1 MGRELVDPRRSAL
14 ESAMPRVPADDA
26 VAGITTALFV
36 AVAGA
41 APWAF
46 GVLIYQHPQGWQ
58 SAAGRYALLLA
69 EAIVV
74 VTAIVVVVGVVRSR
88 VQRRRVPADGGARAV
103 RHRSL
108 AGDVSRA
115 AGHLAD
121 DDLGPRAGALLRRAQ
136 NAVRAVTF
144 AQICRDGLLDE
155 PAISAALAAQQ
166 SEIADALR
174 EQARLRAQRSWL
186 AEPSPGSPAAELLE
200 QHRQAARA
208 AEESIAARV
217 VALERYAAEVRQ
229 ADADYRD
236 WRQHAAITELTGP
249 HLDMLART
257 AADEHRIAEL
267 TAMMEQARWVR
278 RALRDNTATDDGV
291 TGHEGVTE

>member
-1 MGRELVDPRRSAL
+1 MGRELVDLRRSAL
-14 ESAMPRVPADDA
+14 EFEMPRVPLDDA
-26 VAGITTALFV
+26 VTGITTALFV

-46 GVLIYQHPQGWQ
+46 GVLIYQHPAGWQ

-69 EAIVV
+69 QAILLVTAVV
-74 VTAIVVVVGVVRSR
+74 VGTGVVRSGVLR
-88 VQRRRVPADGGARAV
+88 GRAPADGATRASPV
-103 RHRSL
+103 RSL
-108 AGDVSRA
+108 SGDVSRA
-115 AGHLAD
+115 DDPLAAD
-121 DDLGPRAGALLRRAQ
+121 DLDARGAALLRRAQ
-136 NAVRAVTF
+136 DAVRAVTS
-144 AQICRDGLLDE
+144 AEICRDGLLDE
-155 PAISAALAAQQ
+155 PATAAALAAQR

-174 EQARLRAQRSWL
+174 EQARLRAERSWL

-217 VALERYAAEVRQ
+217 AALERYAAEVRQ

-236 WRQHAAITELTGP
+236 WRQRAAIAELTDP

-267 TAMMEQARWVR
+267 TAMTDQARSVR
-278 RALRDNTATDDGV
+278 RALRDNRD
-291 TGHEGVTE
+291 

>member
-1 MGRELVDPRRSAL
+1 
-14 ESAMPRVPADDA
+14 MPRVPADDA
-26 VAGITTALFV
+26 LAGITTALFV

-74 VTAIVVVVGVVRSR
+74 VTAVVVGVGVARSR
-88 VQRRRVPADGGARAV
+88 ARRRNVAEGVGV
-103 RHRSL
+103 R
-108 AGDVSRA
+108 AGDR
-115 AGHLAD
+115 LAD
-121 DDLGPRAGALLRRAQ
+121 DLNPRGAALLRRAQ
-136 NAVRAVTF
+136 NAVRAVIF

-155 PAISAALAAQQ
+155 TAIIATLTAQQ

-174 EQARLRAQRSWL
+174 EQGRLRAQRSWL

-217 VALERYAAEVRQ
+217 VAMERYAAEVRQ

-236 WRQHAAITELTGP
+236 WRQHAAITELNGP

-267 TAMMEQARWVR
+267 TAMTEEARAVR
-278 RALRDNTATDDGV
+278 RALREDRD
-291 TGHEGVTE
+291 

>member
-144 AQICRDGLLDE
+144 AQICRDGLLDAGHQRGAGCAAVGDSGC
-155 PAISAALAAQQ
+155 PARAGQAPRAAILAGG
-166 SEIADALR
+166 
-174 EQARLRAQRSWL
+174 
-186 AEPSPGSPAAELLE
+186 AEPRLAGGRTP
-200 QHRQAARA
+200 RA
-208 AEESIAARV
+208 APAGRAGGGGV
-217 VALERYAAEVRQ
+217 
-229 ADADYRD
+229 
-236 WRQHAAITELTGP
+236 
-249 HLDMLART
+249 
-257 AADEHRIAEL
+257 HRRPGGGA
-267 TAMMEQARWVR
+267 
-278 RALRDNTATDDGV
+278 RALRGR
-291 TGHEGVTE
+291 GPPG

>member
-1 MGRELVDPRRSAL
+1 
-14 ESAMPRVPADDA
+14 MPRVPADDA
-26 VAGITTALFV
+26 LAGITTALFV

-58 SAAGRYALLLA
+58 AAAGRYALLLA

-74 VTAIVVVVGVVRSR
+74 VTAVVVGVGVARSR
-88 VQRRRVPADGGARAV
+88 ARSRRAAASVGAQAAPG
-103 RHRSL
+103 RSL
-108 AGDVSRA
+108 AGDVP
-115 AGHLAD
+115 GDDLAD
-121 DDLGPRAGALLRRAQ
+121 DLGARGAALLRRAQ

-144 AQICRDGLLDE
+144 TQICRDGLLDE
-155 PAISAALAAQQ
+155 TAIIAALAAQQ

-174 EQARLRAQRSWL
+174 EQGRLRAQRSWL

-217 VALERYAAEVRQ
+217 VAMERYAAEVRQ

-236 WRQHAAITELTGP
+236 WRQHAAIAELNGP

-257 AADEHRIAEL
+257 AADEHRITEL
-267 TAMMEQARWVR
+267 TAMTEQARAVR
-278 RALRDNTATDDGV
+278 RALREDRD
-291 TGHEGVTE
+291 

>member
-14 ESAMPRVPADDA
+14 ESVMPRAPADDA
-26 VAGITTALFV
+26 VAGIITALFV

-46 GVLIYQHPQGWQ
+46 GILIYQHPQRWQ

-69 EAIVV
+69 ETIVL
-74 VTAIVVVVGVVRSR
+74 VTAIVVGVGVARSR
-88 VQRRRVPADGGARAV
+88 AHQRRVAADGGARAV
-103 RHRSL
+103 PGRAL

-115 AGHLAD
+115 GHHRVD
-121 DDLGPRAGALLRRAQ
+121 DELGPRAAALLRRAQ
-136 NAVRAVTF
+136 NAVRAVAF

-155 PAISAALAAQQ
+155 PAITAALAAQQ
-166 SEIADALR
+166 AEIADALR

-249 HLDMLART
+249 HLDLLART

-267 TAMMEQARWVR
+267 TAMMEQARSVR
-278 RALRDNTATDDGV
+278 RALRDNQD
-291 TGHEGVTE
+291 